1 MNYELKQ
8 FRKTRKQK
16 EKSKIKYLRKLKL
29 QKNFNYNID
38 LLYNIKEYLYYKPQS
53 PVSRTYVTRLCGQF
67 LQSVEITI
75 GPKAHYVEYV
85 RKIKNLK

>member
-8 FRKTRKQK
+8 FKKTRKQK

-38 LLYNIKEYLYYKPQS
+38 LLYNKPQS
-53 PVSRTYVTRLCGQF
+53 PVSRHYVTRLGCQF
-67 LQSVEITI
+67 FQSVEITI
-75 GPKAHYVEYV
+75 GPKAHYVQCV

>member
-53 PVSRTYVTRLCGQF
+53 PVSRHWYDSKFQL
-67 LQSVEITI
+67 LHSVEITI
-75 GPKAHYVEYV
+75 GPKAHYVQCV